1 MENYQQLKKLAIIR
15 LTVSFLVYISFF
27 IGMLMVVFG
36 VIYFRQWKQTSKP
49 ETKSLALNLLVP
61 GVLLLVLFINLI
73 IYYIYLVRKKILGLI
88 KKDNK
93 LTVQQKDDLYLTSGF
108 VYIPYLLNDI
118 NFLNIVST
126 YNPHK

>member
-1 MENYQQLKKLAIIR
+1 M
-15 LTVSFLVYISFF
+15 T
-27 IGMLMVVFG
+27 VFG
-36 VIYFRQWKQTSKP
+36 VIYFLQWKETSKP
-49 ETKSLALNLLVP
+49 ETKSLALNLLDP
-61 GVLLLVLFINLI
+61 GVLLLVLFIALI

-88 KKDNK
+88 KKDSK
-93 LTVQQKDDLYLTSGF
+93 LTAQRKDDLYLISGF

>member
-1 MENYQQLKKLAIIR
+1 M
-15 LTVSFLVYISFF
+15 T
-27 IGMLMVVFG
+27 VFG
-36 VIYFRQWKQTSKP
+36 VIYFLQWKETSKP
-49 ETKSLALNLLVP
+49 ETKSLALNLLHP
-61 GVLLLVLFINLI
+61 GVLLLVLFIALI

-93 LTVQQKDDLYLTSGF
+93 LTAQQKDDLYLTSGF